1 MIDLVL
7 LIIGILLTGF
17 GMVLIGSIVITLL
30 IYIFIAIP
38 YKLIMYVFSN

>member
-7 LIIGILLTGF
+7 LIIGIWLTGF